1 MCSGDNGRRDLESAA
16 DGLRRLTDLL
26 LRVTEDDGGPT
37 AVADELDTIA
47 RLLDEQTHDGTSD
60 VRDPVSGKG
69 NAIAPPIDT
78 DIDDSGN
85 VSATGLLGL
94 PYQGPKT
101 LVHGGVSALLLSHV
115 LGAAG
120 TAAGEHAVVQELSV
134 RYHRPTPLF
143 TPLQI
148 SASLTDPAGDHARG
162 AIEVDGVTTVSAEAR
177 LALPPQQ

>member
-26 LRVTEDDGGPT
+26 LRVTDDDGGPT

-47 RLLDEQTHDGTSD
+47 RMLDEQTDDETSG

-69 NAIAPPIDT
+69 NAIAPPIDM

-101 LVHGGVSALLLSHV
+101 LVHGGMSALLLSHV

-120 TAAGEHAVVQELSV
+120 TVAGEHAVVQELSV

-143 TPLQI
+143 TPLEI

-162 AIEVDGVTTVSAEAR
+162 SIEVDGVTTVSAEAR